1 MAKKFIISQAKMSK
15 NIFKVFFALF
25 IAFGLA
31 ACAKQGPQTS
41 AKSQIGISDVLAEP
55 LKNEAAKGLSAEDQ
69 EYLDVYDKACSPSNT
84 NACMS
89 KAGLLYQRGFY
100 RDAAYLYDEIC
111 GKLQHIPAC
120 LALAQMF
127 EKGIGV
133 SQNKQLAKDIYERAC
148 YSGDKESCKKM

>member
-1 MAKKFIISQAKMSK
+1 MSK
-15 NIFKVFFALF
+15 NIFKIFFALF
-25 IAFGLA
+25 LAFGFV
-31 ACAKQGPQTS
+31 ACNKQPKPQKPQNPQTS
-41 AKSQIGISDVLAEP
+41 ANSQIGISDVLAEP
-55 LKNEAAKGLSAEDQ
+55 LPAGAGTLSAQDK
-69 EYLDVYDKACSPSNT
+69 EYLDAYDKACSPSNT

-89 KAGLLYQRGFY
+89 KAGLLYERGYY

-120 LALAQMF
+120 LLLAQMF

-133 SQNKQLAKDIYERAC
+133 PTNKQLAKDIYERAC